1 MKDLKLKTF
10 DFLNELNINSLKI
23 LKLGNMLSNFVKN
36 FLIYKIASEIIIEDN
51 IYQTEIKKFYLENN
65 IINKNDLEKIVL

>member
-23 LKLGNMLSNFVKN
+23 LKIGNMLSKFVKN
-36 FLIYKIASEIIIEDN
+36 FLI
-51 IYQTEIKKFYLENN
+51 
-65 IINKNDLEKIVL
+65 